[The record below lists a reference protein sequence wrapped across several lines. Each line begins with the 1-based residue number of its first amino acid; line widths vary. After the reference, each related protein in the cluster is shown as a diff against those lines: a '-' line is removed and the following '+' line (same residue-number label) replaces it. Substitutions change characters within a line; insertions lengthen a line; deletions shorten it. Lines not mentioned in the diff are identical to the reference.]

1 MNVRTNSYMFF
12 KLYRIF
18 NPKFLLLSLLSLFM
32 FNIRF
37 SQVITV
43 AVIGTNS
50 NAQLKQNPNS
60 EGGATEYFFNFTSI
74 GPGVEIVALRPSNLP
89 AIFAGESGYGLL
101 VAKNVVAVLPV
112 RYDKISSMDL
122 KSSYFS

>member
-1 MNVRTNSYMFF
+1 M
-12 KLYRIF
+12 
-18 NPKFLLLSLLSLFM
+18 LSLFM
-32 FNIRF
+32 FNTRF

-43 AVIGTNS
+43 VVIGTSS
-50 NAQLKQNPNS
+50 NAQLKQNPYS
-60 EGGATEYFFNFTSI
+60 GGGATAYFLNFTCI
-74 GPGVEIVALRPSNLP
+74 GLGVESALRPSNLH

-112 RYDKISSMDL
+112 RYDKICSMEL